1 MCGVWRGTLLR
12 WHLVGPSS
20 RGQEGLSS
28 HMERAG
34 GSYIIREEV
43 GDVSVELWV
52 WVKAGL

>member
-1 MCGVWRGTLLR
+1 
-12 WHLVGPSS
+12 
-20 RGQEGLSS
+20 
-28 HMERAG
+28 MERAG